1 MKKFAVKYWAKDEK
15 GQKVLK
21 EVPLTVEAYKHA
33 AEKGMTLR
41 QYVKHIAHD
50 ADYSMGDPLDQMYAQ
65 SGLFDSQKFN
75 MPSMTLKE
83 LIAEPLADGFRRP
96 DGSDNSLGARLL
108 YPQLILE
115 TMQANA
121 MRDDGSDI
129 LAIWEGLVSTSR
141 NINGTKAEQPIIDT
155 TAPEGSRSGRI
166 AQLAE
171 PETIVS
177 ITTGDKSYRIPT
189 NSIGLMISDEAM
201 QATTIDLVRIVMEAQ
216 SRGDRIRRVNEML
229 RSMVFGDVDT
239 GIDALPVTKV
249 SEFDSSI
256 TVANKITK
264 RAFIKWLHAM
274 ENFAINNVLTN
285 IDTALDVDEG
295 LFPKQGSGDA
305 SKISTPW
312 GGLDLGLT
320 VPKVTPFKAE
330 TFGAGILV
338 GVDSRYA
345 IQRFV
350 NVSASYDAI
359 EEYVMRKATGFRVD
373 YGEMATR
380 LMDEAWSVLSLEP

>member
-1 MKKFAVKYWAKDEK
+1 MKKFAVKYWAKDDK
-15 GQKVLK
+15 GQRVLK

-41 QYVKHIAHD
+41 QYVKHIATD

-65 SGLFDSQKFN
+65 SGLFDAQKFN
-75 MPSMTLKE
+75 MPSMTLKD

-115 TMQANA
+115 TLQANA

-129 LAIWEGLVSTSR
+129 LAIWESLIATSR

-155 TAPEGSRSGRI
+155 SAPEGSRSGRI
-166 AQLAE
+166 AQLGE
-171 PETIVS
+171 PETLVS

-189 NSIGLMISDEAM
+189 NSIGLMVSNEAM
-201 QATTIDLVRIVMEAQ
+201 QATTIDIVRVVMEAQ

-229 RSMVFGDVDT
+229 KAMVFGDVDT
-239 GIDALPVTKV
+239 GISALPVTKI
-249 SEFDSSI
+249 SAFDSKI
-256 TVANKITK
+256 TAANTITK
-264 RAFIKWLHAM
+264 RAFLKWLHSM

-285 IDTALDVDEG
+285 IDTAIDLDEG
-295 LFPKQGSGDA
+295 LFPKQTAGDA
-305 SKISTPW
+305 SKIATPF

-320 VPKVTPFKAE
+320 TPKVTPFKPE

-338 GVDSRYA
+338 GLDSRYA
-345 IQRFV
+345 VQRFV

-380 LMDEAWSVLSLEP
+380 LMDEAWSVVSLEP